1 VTRLRLPWM
10 ERVVLV
16 AELRPETLD
25 RALEL
30 VDEQAGQA
38 PVTDRQGVFLSD
50 SVVVF
55 FFEGPDAEEAVREI
69 LNDPVRSTAVSPWL
83 PLFSGPLHHA
93 REAEFFERDG
103 G

>member
-1 VTRLRLPWM
+1 M

-16 AELRPETLD
+16 AEIRPETLD
-25 RALEL
+25 RALEI
-30 VDEQAGQA
+30 VAEQTDQA
-38 PVTDRQGVFLSD
+38 PITDRQGLFLSD

-83 PLFSGPLHHA
+83 SLFSGPLHRA
-93 REAEFFERDG
+93 REAAFFERG
-103 G
+103 NE